1 MSSTLLFTSFES
13 VWPVSVVVFFVLGL
27 LTGVLISMLAA
38 VFAQARTREKNL
50 TRVDLQTFDWDQ
62 LPATENQN
70 ASAQTRM
77 DSSSIHVSAK
87 PSTTAGAEMDTFQLP
102 AIRISFVFDNAPISV
117 EEKHKEHSPNE
128 NEHPELNGPDYGQED
143 LSK

>member
-62 LPATENQN
+62 LP
-70 ASAQTRM
+70 
-77 DSSSIHVSAK
+77 
-87 PSTTAGAEMDTFQLP
+87 
-102 AIRISFVFDNAPISV
+102 
-117 EEKHKEHSPNE
+117 
-128 NEHPELNGPDYGQED
+128 
-143 LSK
+143 